1 MNVMVATD
9 FFCKT
14 IWTPLGRKT
23 AYVLSFIHLGSRK
36 VFISPSTYNPNG
48 QWMRQQARNLSMWAE
63 EEGIDV
69 RFLLHDRDSKFTEAF
84 DEYFRREDGGVVKTP
99 YQSPIANCYIE
110 SWIGSLKRENLN
122 HFSVLVS
129 DNWIISFR
137 LTPHTIT
144 STVLIRGW
152 VIDRWGVPEDLSLQA
167 REIDTG
173 RIRCKQWLGGM
184 LKHYYRQA
192 A

>member
-1 MNVMVATD
+1 
-9 FFCKT
+9 
-14 IWTPLGRKT
+14 
-23 AYVLSFIHLGSRK
+23 
-36 VFISPSTYNPNG
+36 
-48 QWMRQQARNLSMWAE
+48 MWAE